1 MLNKLATVAIGILT
15 VCHLN
20 DAQAQEQKFTVIGQ
34 LSKETHGQKIY
45 FSYNSTQGDVLD
57 SLYSQ
62 HGKFRFEGTIDGP
75 QLATLLLDSNNQGF
89 QEYSS
94 KSDKKMFYLDGET
107 IMLASDS
114 TFKQATIENSA
125 INREHERYKAPL
137 QPTIEKIRVINTKFF
152 HASAEEQND
161 PEYIRQTDIAY
172 YKVEQ
177 ELIELQ
183 KKYIR
188 ENPNSIFSL
197 RALSEIINVYE
208 DVSIP
213 KALFDGLSPELR
225 QSKQGKSFQE
235 QLDRRMLAQVGDE
248 ATEIAL
254 PDQDGRIVRLSD
266 YKGKYVL
273 VDFWASW
280 CGPCREES
288 PFLVELYKKYKSKNF
303 EIIGISLDKQRDA
316 WLKAVA
322 DDQLSWVHL
331 SDLKAWGTEAVKN
344 YGIVGVPQNFLISP
358 DGKIVAK
365 NLRGDHLEKTLLE
378 FIK

>member
-1 MLNKLATVAIGILT
+1 MLNKLATVAIGLLT

-34 LSKETHGQKIY
+34 LSKATHGQKIY
-45 FSYNSTQGDVLD
+45 FNYNSTQGDVLD

-89 QEYSS
+89 QEYSP

-107 IMLASDS
+107 IRLASDS

-137 QPTIEKIRVINTKFF
+137 QPVIEKIRVINTTFF
-152 HASAEEQND
+152 YASPEEKND
-161 PEYIRQTDIAY
+161 PEYVRQTDIAY
-172 YKVEQ
+172 NKVEQ

-188 ENPNSIFSL
+188 ENPNSTFSL

-280 CGPCREES
+280 CGPCRQES

-344 YGIVGVPQNFLISP
+344 YGIVGIPQNFLISP